1 MNKKTFLVAA
11 ITVAFLGAAWLGIK
25 DTFANKVQTTEVK
38 RGTAIDAV
46 PAIINVRSDYA
57 MTLSSEESGRVSESN
72 LALGKKVKEGELIL
86 TIDPTDLEIDVRILR
101 ADIENLEARIALR
114 TAEQTELQKRLEDLE
129 NYRRQFASGNYPKL
143 EMTRRERDFEVFKE
157 SQELQKL
164 SENQEIKTLKN
175 QLEKLERRLEKTNV
189 YAPTDGIVT
198 EIFAYPGELISSGS
212 TLATLFSEATVV
224 EAKVNEENFAGI
236 QVGLDSTVRLLTYGN
251 RLFEATVYRVLPTAD
266 KENQQYTVFL
276 DVEIDRE
283 KLLPGLSGEASIVR
297 RKIPNS
303 LIIPR
308 RALLGNYVFKNI
320 GGRAIFTPV
329 EVGVRGLNNVEI
341 KSGLAE
347 GDFVLTDGI
356 GTLKDGDKI
365 RVK

>member
-1 MNKKTFLVAA
+1 MSVVA
-11 ITVAFLGAAWLGIK
+11 K
-25 DTFANKVQTTEVK
+25 
-38 RGTAIDAV
+38 GTAIDAV
-46 PAIINVRSDYA
+46 PAVVNIRSDYE
-57 MTLSSEESGRVSESN
+57 MTLSSEESGRVASSS
-72 LALGKKVKEGELIL
+72 LSLGARIQTGDLIL
-86 TIDPTDLEIDVRILR
+86 TIDPTDLEIDARILR
-101 ADIENLEARIALR
+101 SDIENLEARLSLN
-114 TAEQTELQKRLEDLE
+114 TAEITALKNRKEDLE
-129 NYRRQFASGNYPKL
+129 NFRRQFSAGNYPKL
-143 EMTRRERDFEVFKE
+143 EMTRREREFAVFQE
-157 SQELQKL
+157 SQHLKALNDAQAL
-164 SENQEIKTLKN
+164 NALKN
-175 QLEKLERRLEKTNV
+175 ELEKIERRIEKTNV